1 MSDYKIGDL
10 VVLLSGSMRMGVEAV
25 DGDHIA
31 CVWCNEGE
39 IGRDNF
45 DVRLVKKWEFREDLG
60 SRARGGDDRGGDRGG
75 NRPYRG
81 DREGGGKPYAAR
93 DRDDRGPRGG
103 GDRDGGGYKGDRD
116 GGGYKGNRDRDD
128 RSGGGDRDK
137 PKGKT
142 GWDGKPREKKFFRKD
157 D

>member
-10 VVLLSGSMRMGVEAV
+10 IVLVSGSMRMAVEAV
-25 DGDHIA
+25 DGDNIA

-45 DVRLVKKWEFREDLG
+45 DARLVKKWEFRED
-60 SRARGGDDRGGDRGG
+60 SAPRGRDNDRGGG
-75 NRPYRG
+75 RPFRG
-81 DREGGGKPYAAR
+81 DREGGGKPYGN
-93 DRDDRGPRGG
+93 RDDRGPRAGG
-103 GDRDGGGYKGDRD
+103 EREGGGYKGDRA
-116 GGGYKGNRDRDD
+116 GGGYKGNRDDRDS
-128 RSGGGDRDK
+128 RGGGDRDK

>member
-1 MSDYKIGDL
+1 MSDFNIGDL
-10 VVLLSGSMRMGVEAV
+10 VILVSGSMRMAVEAV
-25 DGDHIA
+25 DGDNIA

-45 DVRLVKKWEFREDLG
+45 DARLVKKWEFREDSG
-60 SRARGGDDRGGDRGG
+60 PRAGRDDIRGGGK
-75 NRPYRG
+75 PYRG
-81 DREGGGKPYAAR
+81 DREGGGKPY
-93 DRDDRGPRGG
+93 G
-103 GDRDGGGYKGDRD
+103 GDRGGYKGDRD
-116 GGGYKGNRDRDD
+116 GGGYKGARDRDD
-128 RSGGGDRDK
+128 RDSRGGGDRDTRGGDK